1 MQQAGK
7 ALSKT
12 KTSYHCIA
20 AANRKGCMPV
30 QVLRICKGKPGP
42 AVLAQGASQL
52 TLEMNHIFFSNKYI
66 FFISTIYEVVYLNTC
81 D

>member
-1 MQQAGK
+1 
-7 ALSKT
+7 
-12 KTSYHCIA
+12 
-20 AANRKGCMPV
+20 MPV

-66 FFISTIYEVVYLNTC
+66 FLFQQYIKLCILICVINLSLVIQNTFTK
-81 D
+81 